1 MSPTDATSPS
11 TLSWRTRL
19 VRADPATGW
28 DGRRWTSEPLEAGFA
43 ADQAIASWNLDP
55 GRAAVVEISARMV
68 GGDWHPWLPLAE
80 WGAAGRRRSVST
92 PPSSAGAAPSVDTD
106 VLMAADGAPFDA
118 VRLRITLEEA
128 PEGHP
133 LHLAAVSF
141 SAPDHR
147 PGNPEAPGSP
157 GPSAALAGA
166 AARLRPLSQR
176 AYPARDDL
184 GGGGPVWCSPTSLTM
199 VMDAWEVEIP
209 ESADEAPD
217 GADPRVPW
225 VAREAYDAP
234 YDGTGNWSFN
244 AAVAGGLGLAA
255 VVTRLGSLDD
265 ARTLTA
271 AGIPLITSIRFA
283 DRAELAGADYDAPTG
298 HLVVVRGLT
307 PEGDVLVAD
316 PANPGG
322 EAGLRTYAREEF
334 DAVWARSRRT
344 AYLVTPRGHAL
355 PPTSGDAPW

>member
-1 MSPTDATSPS
+1 MSPAAATSPP
-11 TLSWRTRL
+11 TPSWRTRL
-19 VRADPATGW
+19 VRADADTGW
-28 DGRRWTSEPLEAGFA
+28 DGPRWTSGPLEAGFA
-43 ADQAIASWNLDP
+43 ADQAIASWNLEA
-55 GRAAVVEISARMV
+55 GHTAVIEISARAV

-80 WGAAGRRRSVST
+80 WGEVGSRRSVRT
-92 PPSSAGAAPSVDTD
+92 GPAGTGPVPAVDTD
-106 VLMAADGAPFDA
+106 VLVAADGTAFDA
-118 VRLRITLEEA
+118 VRLRITLGEA

-141 SAPDHR
+141 SAPDHT
-147 PGNPEAPGSP
+147 PGDHRSSGAPAAAGSP
-157 GPSAALAGA
+157 SGA

-199 VMDAWEVEIP
+199 VMDAWHVAIP
-209 ESADEAPD
+209 ESIDDAPG

-225 VAREAYDAP
+225 VAREAYDAT

-255 VVTRLGSLDD
+255 VVTRLRSLED

-271 AGIPLITSIRFA
+271 AGIPLVASIRFA

-322 EAGLRTYAREEF
+322 PAGLRTYPRTQF

-344 AYLVTPRGHAL
+344 AYVVTPRGLAL
-355 PPTSGDAPW
+355 PPASDDAPW

>member
-1 MSPTDATSPS
+1 MSPAAAPSPS

-19 VRADPATGW
+19 VRADPFSGW
-28 DGRRWTSEPLEAGFA
+28 DGARWTSEPLEAGFA

-55 GRAAVVEISARMV
+55 GHAAVVEISARAV
-68 GGDWHPWLPLAE
+68 GGDWHPWLRLAE
-80 WGAAGRRRSVST
+80 WGAAGSRRSVST
-92 PPSSAGAAPSVDTD
+92 SPSGMGATPVVDTD
-106 VLMAADGAPFDA
+106 VLTAADGAPFEA
-118 VRLRITLEEA
+118 VRLRITLDEA

-141 SAPDHR
+141 SAPDR
-147 PGNPEAPGSP
+147 APGNPRASDPCGPAAPLS
-157 GPSAALAGA
+157 GA
-166 AARLRPLSQR
+166 AARVRPLSQR
-176 AYPARDDL
+176 AYPAREDL

-199 VMDAWEVEIP
+199 VMDAWQVAIP
-209 ESADEAPD
+209 ESIDDAPD
-217 GADPRVPW
+217 GTDPRVPW

-244 AAVAGGLGLAA
+244 AAVAGSLGLAA
-255 VVTRLGSLDD
+255 VVTRLRSLDD

-322 EAGLRTYAREEF
+322 EAGLRTYARAEF

-355 PPTSGDAPW
+355 PPTSGDTPW

>member
-1 MSPTDATSPS
+1 MSPAAVTSPS
-11 TLSWRTRL
+11 TLSWRTRM
-19 VRADPATGW
+19 VRADPVAGW

-55 GRAAVVEISARMV
+55 GHPAMIEISARAV
-68 GGDWHPWLPLAE
+68 SGEWHPWLPLAE
-80 WGAAGRRRSVST
+80 WRSAGSRRSVST
-92 PPSSAGAAPSVDTD
+92 PPSGAGSAPAVDTD
-106 VLMAADGAPFDA
+106 VLMAADGAPFEA
-118 VRLRITLEEA
+118 VRLRITLDEA
-128 PEGHP
+128 TEGHP

-141 SAPDHR
+141 SAPDHG
-147 PGNPEAPGSP
+147 PGTQRASHLSGPAAPLS
-157 GPSAALAGA
+157 GA

-199 VMDAWEVEIP
+199 VVDAWQVAIP
-209 ESADEAPD
+209 ESTRDAPD

-255 VVTRLGSLDD
+255 VVTRLRSLDD

-271 AGIPLITSIRFA
+271 AGIPLIASIRFA

-316 PANPGG
+316 PASPGG
-322 EAGLRTYAREEF
+322 EAGLRTYSRAEF

-344 AYLVTPRGHAL
+344 AYLVTPRGYAL
-355 PPTSGDAPW
+355 PTASGEAPW

>member
-1 MSPTDATSPS
+1 M
-11 TLSWRTRL
+11 LSWRTRL
-19 VRADPATGW
+19 TRADTSTGW
-28 DGRRWTSEPLEAGFA
+28 DGRRWMSEPLEAGFG

-55 GRAAVVEISARMV
+55 GHTAVIEISARAA

-80 WGAAGRRRSVST
+80 WGAAGSRRSI
-92 PPSSAGAAPSVDTD
+92 SAVPCGGGAPAVDTD
-106 VLMAADGAPFDA
+106 VLVAADGTAFDA
-118 VRLRITLEEA
+118 VRLRITFDEA
-128 PEGHP
+128 PEERP

-141 SAPDHR
+141 SAPDHA
-147 PGNPEAPGSP
+147 PGDRHAPGSP
-157 GPSAALAGA
+157 AAGDSLSGA

-176 AYPARDDL
+176 AYPARDDI

-199 VMDAWEVEIP
+199 VMDAWQVAIP
-209 ESADEAPD
+209 ESIDDAPD
-217 GADPRVPW
+217 GVDPRVPW
-225 VAREAYDAP
+225 VARETYDTP

-244 AAVAGGLGLAA
+244 AAVAGGLGMAA
-255 VVTRLGSLDD
+255 VVTRLRSLED

-307 PEGDVLVAD
+307 PEGDVLVVD

-322 EAGLRTYAREEF
+322 DAGLRTYARAQF

-344 AYLVTPRGHAL
+344 AYLVTPRGHVL
-355 PPTSGDAPW
+355 PSASDDAPW